1 MHYEEWKSKIQGSKI
16 TTEKGRRENKNPK
29 IKCCHMCSIFLSVF
43 YRST

>member
-1 MHYEEWKSKIQGSKI
+1 MRNGKVKSKVRKLQQKK
-16 TTEKGRRENKNPK
+16 EEENKNPK